1 MEYNSYDE
9 LVQRVRVFRLEH
21 ADLPPD
27 ELAKLILRTFKI
39 DRSVLREIDG
49 IHLYQIKVDPMI
61 KTVFH

>member
-9 LVQRVRVFRLEH
+9 LIKGVRVFRLEH

-39 DRSVLREIDG
+39 DRTVLREIDG
-49 IHLYQIKVDPMI
+49 TSDLL
-61 KTVFH
+61 VFGS

>member
-9 LVQRVRVFRLEH
+9 LIRGVRVFRLAH

-49 IHLYQIKVDPMI
+49 LSDLLD
-61 KTVFH
+61 FGS

>member
-9 LVQRVRVFRLEH
+9 LIRGVRVFRLAH

-39 DRSVLREIDG
+39 DRIVLREIDG
-49 IHLYQIKVDPMI
+49 TSDLLD
-61 KTVFH
+61 FGS

>member
-21 ADLPPD
+21 ADLTPD
-27 ELAKLILRTFKI
+27 ELAKLIWRTFKI

-49 IHLYQIKVDPMI
+49 LSDLL
-61 KTVFH
+61 VFGS

>member
-9 LVQRVRVFRLEH
+9 LIKGVRVFRLEH

-27 ELAKLILRTFKI
+27 ELAKLILRTFRI

-49 IHLYQIKVDPMI
+49 LSDLWNFG
-61 KTVFH
+61 TLELWNFGS

>member
-39 DRSVLREIDG
+39 DRTVLREIDG
-49 IHLYQIKVDPMI
+49 TSDLLA
-61 KTVFH
+61 FGS